1 MAYYGRDPK
10 TIIEQ
15 QKYWDDLRQR
25 AEKAAH
31 RKRIRAGPATDVYRA
46 PKPLGGQ
53 PGRAFKPGEL
63 EETLN
68 DWQHF
73 YNKKNLASDPLSLG
87 KSATEALKEKQAKI
101 DTRSKKSRSTKFPV
115 TYSLKS
121 DPIMLANRKKQEAE
135 DAKATKLTTNY
146 EKTLKSKKEN
156 YFKGGKT
163 KKRKRKKNRKT
174 RRKNKRKKTK
184 KRKRK
189 HRKKRT
195 RRKN

>member
-63 EETLN
+63 EETLD

-101 DTRSKKSRSTKFPV
+101 DTRSNQLSFLVIEPLMMATV
-115 TYSLKS
+115 SLS
-121 DPIMLANRKKQEAE
+121 I
-135 DAKATKLTTNY
+135 
-146 EKTLKSKKEN
+146 SKPFLSSLLWKVLIPSS
-156 YFKGGKT
+156 YFV
-163 KKRKRKKNRKT
+163 
-174 RRKNKRKKTK
+174 
-184 KRKRK
+184 
-189 HRKKRT
+189 
-195 RRKN
+195 

>member
-63 EETLN
+63 EETLD

-135 DAKATKLTTNY
+135 DAKATKHISY
-146 EKTLKSKKEN
+146 IYALKLKDKD